1 MITLATAEKA
11 LKEVYLDVVSDQ
23 LNTTVNPLLARLEKT
38 ARDVY
43 GNNINK
49 LVPYGLSGGI
59 GAGSEDGDLPKA
71 MGNKYARFTASLK
84 NLYGT
89 IEITD
94 KAIRASS
101 NNEGAFVNLLTA
113 EMEGLLKASRI
124 NLGRMLYGDGS
135 GKLADIASNTENTLI
150 VIDAQYLMPG
160 MIVDIYSDAVCS
172 ASGRQILSVTEK
184 SDGTFSVTIDG
195 TTLSTLTGTSIGIYL
210 QNSYQNEITGLG
222 AIFSST
228 GSLYGISKS
237 SNSWLIPYSSDI
249 DGSLSES
256 DILTALDELEIRGSA
271 PNLIICSMGVRRAL
285 INILN
290 TNKRYYDTLNLEGGF
305 KAISYNGIPVIADRF
320 CPSGCMY
327 ILNTDDFHL
336 HQLCDWRWLE
346 SEDGRIL
353 RQKADK
359 PVYTATLVKY
369 AELICDRPSGQALL
383 YGISE
388 A

>member
-1 MITLATAEKA
+1 
-11 LKEVYLDVVSDQ
+11 
-23 LNTTVNPLLARLEKT
+23 
-38 ARDVY
+38 
-43 GNNINK
+43 
-49 LVPYGLSGGI
+49 
-59 GAGSEDGDLPKA
+59 
-71 MGNKYARFTASLK
+71 
-84 NLYGT
+84 
-89 IEITD
+89 
-94 KAIRASS
+94 
-101 NNEGAFVNLLTA
+101 
-113 EMEGLLKASRI
+113 
-124 NLGRMLYGDGS
+124 MLYGDGS

-150 VIDAQYLMPG
+150 VLDAQYLTPG